1 MKRKIGFALLLIGS
15 VASSGC
21 GVLLPSSDTF
31 VMIGNEESIRAYH
44 DGINGIISSTK
55 TQDPLGNSAYWDS
68 RQAQERS
75 RTLRSGFWQKL
86 TGSEAKGK

>member
-1 MKRKIGFALLLIGS
+1 MKQIGFALLLISS

-44 DGINGIISSTK
+44 DGINGVISNAK
-55 TQDPLGNSAYWDS
+55 TQDPMGNSAYWDS
-68 RQAQERS
+68 RQAQERQ
-75 RTLRSGFWQKL
+75 RNQRSGFWQKL
-86 TGSEAKGK
+86 TGPEAKGS